1 MREVMNGLVDA
12 FADQGRCELIDDV
25 CDPYPIPI
33 ICELLGA
40 PKQDWKLFS
49 SWATD
54 IFRIFNND
62 IENDAEKIKTASDE
76 LDLYVRAMIEDRRNK
91 PANDLLSHMIAAEE
105 EGDRL
110 STDELVMMSE
120 AVLMA
125 GTDTTRNQLACAVAL
140 FTDHPE
146 QWALLAAQPELA
158 PRAVEECMRFLG
170 AVRGTARIASE
181 DITYRDVLFPSG
193 TLVATSLAAANF
205 DDEAFGDPYTFDIT
219 REPSGSPQM
228 TFGSGIHFCL
238 GASLARAEL
247 QEALP
252 LLARR
257 MPDLGLTDPIEWKP
271 ATVGIW
277 GPSKLPLRFSAA

>member
-1 MREVMNGLVDA
+1 
-12 FADQGRCELIDDV
+12 
-25 CDPYPIPI
+25 
-33 ICELLGA
+33 
-40 PKQDWKLFS
+40 
-49 SWATD
+49 
-54 IFRIFNND
+54 
-62 IENDAEKIKTASDE
+62 
-76 LDLYVRAMIEDRRNK
+76 
-91 PANDLLSHMIAAEE
+91 MIAAEE

-125 GTDTTRNQLACAVAL
+125 GTDTTRNQLGCAVGL
-140 FTDHPE
+140 FTEHPD
-146 QWALLAAQPELA
+146 QWAMLAEQPELA
-158 PRAVEECMRFLG
+158 PRAVEESMRFLG

-181 DITYRDVLFPSG
+181 DIVYRDVLFPAG

-205 DDEAFGDPYTFDIT
+205 DGKVFDDPYRFDIT
-219 REPSGSPQM
+219 REPSGAPQM

-257 MPDLGLTDPIEWKP
+257 MPDLGTSAPVEWKP

-277 GPSKLPLRFSAA
+277 GPAKLPLTFTPSA